1 MPGADTLK
9 QDELRAAGPTPTRA
23 AGQRSERL
31 GRARGSE
38 CLAGWGSVPTMAAVS
53 RPLTKVVALV
63 PFGGRRADRRR
74 R

>member
-9 QDELRAAGPTPTRA
+9 QDELRAA
-23 AGQRSERL
+23 AGQRSERWR
-31 GRARGSE
+31 RARGSE

-53 RPLTKVVALV
+53 RPLTKVVVLV
-63 PFGGRRADRRR
+63 PFGGRHSDRRR